1 MRITWQTVRRNTNEI
16 LRVKGFTLKL
26 VSMSWAWPTL
36 SHGFATSH
44 ILWGG
49 CGLED
54 FFLGGGGHLVFRGNG
69 GEREESTAT
78 EYKRRTIENW
88 INNTWLLIFSNFLRI
103 WVMSRGLSNMI
114 GDSLIPTYIMGGKCI
129 ENELMFP
136 LPAPFPLWMKAAQ
149 NIPREW
155 LMVGREGLHG
165 HVTLFPP
172 PTHPFSHNSLVK
184 GKHY

>member
-1 MRITWQTVRRNTNEI
+1 MSLTDSIPWVCHFSYFMR
-16 LRVKGFTLKL
+16 G
-26 VSMSWAWPTL
+26 
-36 SHGFATSH
+36 
-44 ILWGG
+44 GG

-54 FFLGGGGHLVFRGNG
+54 FWGGGVTWFSGEMEERG
-69 GEREESTAT
+69 EESTAT

-103 WVMSRGLSNMI
+103 WVMSRGLRNMI
-114 GDSLIPTYIMGGKCI
+114 GDSYIHNGGKCI